1 MTEKDNKGIVLVVD
15 DDPYV
20 LSATSALLNSKGYF
34 TIACQDPR
42 DAVIKLLEG
51 NKDIVLTDFK
61 MPNISGIELLKK
73 VHGIYPDMPVV
84 MMTAYADLEIAI
96 EAIRNGAYDLIIKPY
111 NSEYLLFTVEKAVR
125 YKTLVEM
132 EKNYKKVLEDTVK
145 KRTEELANA
154 MKALKESSLE
164 TIKRMAVAAEYRDTD
179 TGHHISRIGRY
190 AKRISGALQM
200 PNIFVETITLT
211 SMMHDVGKI
220 GIPDRILLK
229 PGPLDKD
236 EGEIMKTHT
245 TIGHDMLSGS
255 AHYTLQMAAT
265 IALNHHERWDGSGYP
280 RGLKEENIPIEGR
293 ITMICD
299 VYDSLRSKRPYKPA
313 LGHKEAVNIIMEGD
327 GRTLPGHFCPEVFK
341 AFKENA
347 SAFDEIY
354 NEHIEEEVR

>member
-1 MTEKDNKGIVLVVD
+1 MTEKDNKGVILVVD

-20 LSATSALLNSKGYF
+20 LSATSALLNSRGYF

-51 NKDIVLTDFK
+51 NKDIVLTDIK

-73 VHGIYPDMPVV
+73 VHDIYPDMPVV
-84 MMTAYADLEIAI
+84 MMTAYADLEVAI

-111 NSEYLLFTVEKAVR
+111 NSEYLLFTIEKAVR
-125 YKTLVEM
+125 YKTLLQV

-164 TIKRMAVAAEYRDTD
+164 TIKRLAVAAEYRDTD
-179 TGHHISRIGRY
+179 TGMHILRIGRY
-190 AKRISGALQM
+190 AKRISEALQM

-211 SMMHDVGKI
+211 SMMHDIGKI
-220 GIPDRILLK
+220 GIPDKILLK
-229 PGPLDKD
+229 PGPLDRD
-236 EGEIMKTHT
+236 EDEIMKTHT

-280 RGLKEENIPIEGR
+280 RGLRGEDIPIEGR

-313 LGHKEAVNIIMEGD
+313 LGHNEAFRIITEGD

-341 AFKENA
+341 TFKENA
-347 SAFDEIY
+347 SIFDEIY
-354 NEHIEEEVR
+354 NEHIEEEMR

>member
-20 LSATSALLNSKGYF
+20 LNATSALLNSKGYF
-34 TIACQDPR
+34 TVACQDPR
-42 DAVIKLLEG
+42 EAVIKLLEG
-51 NKDIVLTDFK
+51 NKDIVLTDIK

-96 EAIRNGAYDLIIKPY
+96 EAIRNGAFDLIIKPY
-111 NSEYLLFTVEKAVR
+111 NSEYLLFTIEKAVR
-125 YKTLVEM
+125 YKALVEM

-145 KRTEELANA
+145 TRTEELANA

-164 TIKRMAVAAEYRDTD
+164 TIKRLAVVAEYRDTD
-179 TGHHISRIGRY
+179 TGHHISRIGFY
-190 AKRISGALQM
+190 TKVISEALQM
-200 PNIFVETITLT
+200 PSIFVETIGVT
-211 SMMHDVGKI
+211 SMMHDIGKI

-229 PGPLDKD
+229 PGPLSKD
-236 EGEIMKTHT
+236 EDKIMKTHT

-255 AHYTLQMAAT
+255 IHYSLLMAAT
-265 IALNHHERWDGSGYP
+265 IAINHHERWDGSGYP
-280 RGLKEENIPIEGR
+280 KGLKGEDIPMEGR

-313 LGHKEAVNIIMEGD
+313 LGHKEAVSIITEGD
-327 GRTLPGHFCPEVFK
+327 GRTLPGHFCPKVFK

-354 NEHIEEEVR
+354 NEHIEEEIR

>member
-1 MTEKDNKGIVLVVD
+1 MTEKENKGIVLVVD

-34 TIACQDPR
+34 TVACQDPR

-51 NKDIVLTDFK
+51 NKDIVLTDIK

-111 NSEYLLFTVEKAVR
+111 NAEYLIFTIEKAVR
-125 YKTLVEM
+125 YKTLIEM

-154 MKALKESSLE
+154 LKALKGTSLE
-164 TIKRMAVAAEYRDTD
+164 TIKRLAKVAEYRDTD
-179 TGHHISRIGRY
+179 TGFHISRIGQY
-190 AKRISGALQM
+190 ARRISEVLHMSADF
-200 PNIFVETITLT
+200 IEAITFT
-211 SMMHDVGKI
+211 SMMHDIGKI

-236 EGEIMKTHT
+236 EEEIMKTHT
-245 TIGHDMLSGS
+245 TIGYKMLSGS
-255 AHYTLQMAAT
+255 THYNLLMAAS
-265 IALNHHERWDGSGYP
+265 IARNHHERWDGSGYP
-280 RGLKEENIPIEGR
+280 RGLNSEDIPMEGR

-313 LGHKEAVNIIMEGD
+313 LGHKEAFRIITEGD

-354 NEHIEEEVR
+354 NEHLEEEIR

>member
-1 MTEKDNKGIVLVVD
+1 MTEKENKGVVLVVD

-42 DAVIKLLEG
+42 EAVIKLLEG
-51 NKDIVLTDFK
+51 NEDIVLTDIK

-73 VHGIYPDMPVV
+73 VHDIYPDMPVI

-96 EAIRNGAYDLIIKPY
+96 EAIRSGAYDLIIKPY
-111 NSEYLLFTVEKAVR
+111 NSEYLIFTIEKAVR

-132 EKNYKKVLEDTVK
+132 EKNYKKVLENTVK

-164 TIKRMAVAAEYRDTD
+164 TIKRLAVVAEYRDMD
-179 TGHHISRIGRY
+179 TGQHISRIGRY
-190 AKRISGALQM
+190 TKRISEALQM
-200 PNIFVETITLT
+200 PNIFVEAITIT

-229 PGPLDKD
+229 PGPLNKEEDV
-236 EGEIMKTHT
+236 IMKTHT
-245 TIGHDMLSGS
+245 AIGHDMLSGS
-255 AHYTLQMAAT
+255 THYTLLMAAT

-280 RGLKEENIPIEGR
+280 RGLKGEDIPIEGR
-293 ITMICD
+293 ITMVCD

-313 LGHKEAVNIIMEGD
+313 LGHKEAVNIIIEGD
-327 GRTLPGHFCPEVFK
+327 GRTLPGHFCPEVFRV
-341 AFKENA
+341 FKENA

-354 NEHIEEEVR
+354 NEHIEEEIR